1 MINIVFDTNV
11 LVASLLKQ
19 NGVNQQCLLSVFSN
33 LDIFNVCFSSQI
45 MDEYED
51 VLSRPIIRQA
61 DLSNEAKR
69 LLDVFRDFGYE
80 IVPKFLPAIVYPD
93 IKDRPFLEA
102 CVYVDGVLITNNL
115 KDFPFVGVNILA
127 PEEFLEWKDMQPF

>member
-1 MINIVFDTNV
+1 
-11 LVASLLKQ
+11 
-19 NGVNQQCLLSVFSN
+19 
-33 LDIFNVCFSSQI
+33 

-127 PEEFLEWKDMQPF
+127 PKEFLEWKDTQPF